1 MLSVSLQTTD
11 TELERKNELF
21 LLHMYDAIY
30 ATLKA
35 FFFLIV
41 IHYPQLEVS
50 QLVGVR
56 DGL

>member
-35 FFFLIV
+35 FFFNSNSLSSAGGE
-41 IHYPQLEVS
+41 PA
-50 QLVGVR
+50 GR
-56 DGL
+56 C